1 MKKGKKEK
9 AKTPVAPVA
18 AADSKK
24 MLMLQK
30 KLGKIGKWNLNATIN
45 VN

>member
-24 MLMLQK
+24 MLML
-30 KLGKIGKWNLNATIN
+30 
-45 VN
+45 